1 RTAPD
6 TPWSAPSP
14 YTTPFRSRRQCLM
27 RPTSL
32 LRWLP
37 LLLALV
43 MVFGDAT
50 AFAQDNDREPLT
62 IGFSQVG
69 SESDWRTAF
78 TEITLAEAER
88 RGINLIFS
96 NAENSQENQIAAL
109 RSFVEQS
116 VDAIMLAPVIE
127 TGWAPILQEI
137 QAAGIPVVI
146 IDRNV
151 TADDSLYLTRIS

>member
-1 RTAPD
+1 DKCYNTGSGFWPRNNDFCKEAM
-6 TPWSAPSP
+6 
-14 YTTPFRSRRQCLM
+14 LM
-27 RPTSL
+27 RPTNL

-50 AFAQDNDREPLT
+50 ALAQDNGRTPLT

-96 NAENSQENQIAAL
+96 NAENSQE
-109 RSFVEQS
+109 RSEERRVGKE
-116 VDAIMLAPVIE
+116 
-127 TGWAPILQEI
+127 
-137 QAAGIPVVI
+137 
-146 IDRNV
+146 R
-151 TADDSLYLTRIS
+151 